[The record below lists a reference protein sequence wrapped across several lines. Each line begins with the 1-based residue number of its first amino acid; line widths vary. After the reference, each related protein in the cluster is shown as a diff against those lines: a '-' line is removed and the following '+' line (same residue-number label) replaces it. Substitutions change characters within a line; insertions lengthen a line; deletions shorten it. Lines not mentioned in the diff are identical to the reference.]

1 METICMD
8 SIDEMLK
15 GKLTAKNDVSFQ
27 IALSR
32 LLFALLPRN
41 KGSVRKFSKRFISSS
56 TLFVPVV
63 SVLYRDLAEPLRS

>member
-1 METICMD
+1 MD

-41 KGSVRKFSKRFISSS
+41 KGSVHKFSKRFISSS